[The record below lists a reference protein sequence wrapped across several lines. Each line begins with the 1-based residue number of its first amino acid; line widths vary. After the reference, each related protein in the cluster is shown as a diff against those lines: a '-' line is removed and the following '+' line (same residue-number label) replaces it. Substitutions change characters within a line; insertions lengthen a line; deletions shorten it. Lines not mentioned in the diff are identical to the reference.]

1 MGRYIIYERKILMSA
16 RKSDLYNF
24 LPMDIN
30 YLTKVYELELESYDF
45 PWTKEILRD
54 CILYKYD
61 SFVVVLN
68 DNLVGYIISKIT
80 YPETHILNLTVK
92 KNFRK
97 KGIGKALIE
106 LIISD
111 ARLRNSENIILEV
124 RADNTDA
131 QSLYKKLNFEIIG
144 TRKDYYESKNG
155 REDAYVL
162 NLNL

>member
-1 MGRYIIYERKILMSA
+1 MSV

-24 LPMDIN
+24 LPMSIKDLNKI
-30 YLTKVYELELESYDF
+30 YDLELESYDF

-61 SFVVVLN
+61 SFIVFFN
-68 DNLVGYIISKIT
+68 ENLVGYVIAKIT

-97 KGIGKALIE
+97 KGIGKSLIE
-106 LIISD
+106 LIISE

-124 RADNTDA
+124 RAGNTEA
-131 QSLYKKLNFEIIG
+131 QSLYKKLYFQIIG
-144 TRKDYYESKNG
+144 TRKNYYESENG

-162 NLNL
+162 KLDL

>member
-1 MGRYIIYERKILMSA
+1 MSV

-24 LPMDIN
+24 IPMSIKDLNNI
-30 YLTKVYELELESYDF
+30 YDLEIESYEF

-61 SFVVVLN
+61 SFAVFFN
-68 DNLVGYIISKIT
+68 DNLVGYVIAKIT

-92 KNFRK
+92 KSFRK
-97 KGIGKALIE
+97 KGIGRSLIE
-106 LIISD
+106 LIISE

-124 RADNTDA
+124 RVDNIQA

-144 TRKDYYESKNG
+144 TRKDYYESENG

-162 NLNL
+162 KLDL

>member
-1 MGRYIIYERKILMSA
+1 MSV

-68 DNLVGYIISKIT
+68 DYLVGYIISKIT

-97 KGIGKALIE
+97 NGIGKALVE

-111 ARLRNSENIILEV
+111 ARLSNSENIILEV
-124 RADNTDA
+124 RANNTDA

-144 TRKDYYESKNG
+144 TRKDYYESKND

>member
-1 MGRYIIYERKILMSA
+1 MSA

-124 RADNTDA
+124 RANNTDA
-131 QSLYKKLNFEIIG
+131 QSLYKKLNFEVIG

>member
-1 MGRYIIYERKILMSA
+1 MSV

-24 LPMDIN
+24 FPMGIKDLNKI
-30 YLTKVYELELESYDF
+30 YDLELESYSF

-61 SFVVVLN
+61 SFVVFFN
-68 DNLVGYIISKIT
+68 ENLVGYVIAKIT

-92 KNFRK
+92 KSFRK
-97 KGIGKALIE
+97 KGIGRSLIE
-106 LIISD
+106 LIISE

-124 RADNTDA
+124 RVDNIQA

-144 TRKDYYESKNG
+144 TRKDYYESENG

-162 NLNL
+162 KLDL

>member
-1 MGRYIIYERKILMSA
+1 MSV

-97 KGIGKALIE
+97 NGIGKALVE

-124 RADNTDA
+124 RANNTDA
-131 QSLYKKLNFEIIG
+131 QSLYKKLNFEVIG
-144 TRKDYYESKNG
+144 TRKDYYESKND

>member
-1 MGRYIIYERKILMSA
+1 MSA

-30 YLTKVYELELESYDF
+30 YLTKVYELELESYDY

-68 DNLVGYIISKIT
+68 DNLIGYIISKIT

-97 KGIGKALIE
+97 NGIGKALVE

-124 RADNTDA
+124 RANNTDA
-131 QSLYKKLNFEIIG
+131 QSLYKKLNFEVIG
-144 TRKDYYESKNG
+144 TRKDYYESKND

>member
-1 MGRYIIYERKILMSA
+1 MSA

-24 LPMDIN
+24 SPMDIS

-124 RADNTDA
+124 RANNTDA
-131 QSLYKKLNFEIIG
+131 QSLYKKLNFEVIG
-144 TRKDYYESKNG
+144 TRKDYYESKND

>member
-1 MGRYIIYERKILMSA
+1 MSV

-45 PWTKEILRD
+45 PWTKEILRE

-97 KGIGKALIE
+97 NGIGKALVE

-124 RADNTDA
+124 RANNTDA
-131 QSLYKKLNFEIIG
+131 QSLYKKLNFEVIG
-144 TRKDYYESKNG
+144 TRKNYYESKND

>member
-1 MGRYIIYERKILMSA
+1 MSIKDLNKIY
-16 RKSDLYNF
+16 D
-24 LPMDIN
+24 
-30 YLTKVYELELESYDF
+30 LELESYSF

-61 SFVVVLN
+61 SFTVFFN
-68 DNLVGYIISKIT
+68 ENLVGYVIAKIT

-92 KNFRK
+92 KTFRK

-106 LIISD
+106 LIASES
-111 ARLRNSENIILEV
+111 RLRNSENIILEV
-124 RADNTDA
+124 RVDNIKA

-144 TRKDYYESKNG
+144 TRKDYYESVNG

-162 NLNL
+162 KLDL

>member
-1 MGRYIIYERKILMSA
+1 MSA

-24 LPMDIN
+24 SPMDIS

-68 DNLVGYIISKIT
+68 DNLVGYIISKIA

-97 KGIGKALIE
+97 KGIGKDLIE

-124 RADNTDA
+124 RANNTDA
-131 QSLYKKLNFEIIG
+131 QSLYKKLNFEVIG
-144 TRKDYYESKNG
+144 TRKDYYESKND

>member
-1 MGRYIIYERKILMSA
+1 MSV

-97 KGIGKALIE
+97 NGIGKALVE
-106 LIISD
+106 LIISN

-124 RADNTDA
+124 RANNTDA
-131 QSLYKKLNFEIIG
+131 QSLYKKLNFEVIG
-144 TRKDYYESKNG
+144 TRKDYYESKND

>member
-1 MGRYIIYERKILMSA
+1 MSV

-97 KGIGKALIE
+97 NGIGKALVE

-124 RADNTDA
+124 RANNTDA

-144 TRKDYYESKNG
+144 TRKDYYESRND

>member
-1 MGRYIIYERKILMSA
+1 MSV

-24 LPMDIN
+24 FPMDIN

-68 DNLVGYIISKIT
+68 DYLVGYIISKIT

-124 RADNTDA
+124 RANNTDA
-131 QSLYKKLNFEIIG
+131 QSLYKKLNFEVIG
-144 TRKDYYESKNG
+144 TRKDYYESKND

>member
-1 MGRYIIYERKILMSA
+1 MSA

-97 KGIGKALIE
+97 NGIGKALIE

-124 RADNTDA
+124 RANNTDA
-131 QSLYKKLNFEIIG
+131 QSLYQKLNFEIIG
-144 TRKDYYESKNG
+144 TRKDYYESKND

>member
-1 MGRYIIYERKILMSA
+1 MSA

-30 YLTKVYELELESYDF
+30 YLLRVYELELESYDF

-80 YPETHILNLTVK
+80 YQETHILNLTVK
-92 KNFRK
+92 KSFRK

-131 QSLYKKLNFEIIG
+131 QSLYKKLNFEVIG

>member
-1 MGRYIIYERKILMSA
+1 MSA

-30 YLTKVYELELESYDF
+30 YLIRVYELELESYDF

-68 DNLVGYIISKIT
+68 DNLIGYIISKIT

-124 RADNTDA
+124 RANNTDA
-131 QSLYKKLNFEIIG
+131 QSLYKKLNFEVIG
-144 TRKDYYESKNG
+144 TRKDYYESKND

>member
-1 MGRYIIYERKILMSA
+1 MSV

-97 KGIGKALIE
+97 NGIGKALVE

-124 RADNTDA
+124 RVNNTDA
-131 QSLYKKLNFEIIG
+131 QSLYKKLNFEVIG
-144 TRKDYYESKNG
+144 TRKDYYESKNDK
-155 REDAYVL
+155 EDAYVL

>member
-1 MGRYIIYERKILMSA
+1 MSA

-30 YLTKVYELELESYDF
+30 NLTKVYELELESYDF

-106 LIISD
+106 LIISN

-124 RADNTDA
+124 RANNTDA
-131 QSLYKKLNFEIIG
+131 QSLYKKLNFEVIG
-144 TRKDYYESKNG
+144 IRKDYYESKND

>member
-1 MGRYIIYERKILMSA
+1 MSV

-24 LPMDIN
+24 LPMSIKDLNKI
-30 YLTKVYELELESYDF
+30 YDLELESYDF

-61 SFVVVLN
+61 SFVVFFN
-68 DNLVGYIISKIT
+68 ENLVGYVIAKIT

-92 KNFRK
+92 KCFRK
-97 KGIGKALIE
+97 KGIGRSLIE
-106 LIISD
+106 LIISE
-111 ARLRNSENIILEV
+111 ARLKNSETIILEV
-124 RADNTDA
+124 RVNNIQA

-144 TRKDYYESKNG
+144 TRKDYYESENG

-162 NLNL
+162 KLDL

>member
-1 MGRYIIYERKILMSA
+1 MSA

-30 YLTKVYELELESYDF
+30 YLTKVYELELESYEF

-80 YPETHILNLTVK
+80 YPETLILNLTVK
-92 KNFRK
+92 KSFRK
-97 KGIGKALIE
+97 KGIGKALID
-106 LIISD
+106 LIMSD
-111 ARLRNSENIILEV
+111 ARLRNSENIILEA
-124 RADNTDA
+124 RADNIDA
-131 QSLYKKLNFEIIG
+131 LSLYKKLNFEIIG

>member
-1 MGRYIIYERKILMSA
+1 MSA

-30 YLTKVYELELESYDF
+30 YLLRVYELELESYDF

-68 DNLVGYIISKIT
+68 DNLVGYIISKIA

-131 QSLYKKLNFEIIG
+131 QSLYKKLNFEVIG

>member
-1 MGRYIIYERKILMSA
+1 MSA

-24 LPMDIN
+24 FPMDIN

-80 YPETHILNLTVK
+80 YPETHILNLTDK

-97 KGIGKALIE
+97 NGIGKALVE

-124 RADNTDA
+124 RADNIDA
-131 QSLYKKLNFEIIG
+131 QSLYKKLNFEVIG
-144 TRKDYYESKNG
+144 TRKDYYESKND

>member
-1 MGRYIIYERKILMSA
+1 MSA

-30 YLTKVYELELESYDF
+30 YLLRVYELELESYDF

-68 DNLVGYIISKIT
+68 DNLVGYIISKIA

-124 RADNTDA
+124 RANNTDA
-131 QSLYKKLNFEIIG
+131 QSLYKKLNFEVIG
-144 TRKDYYESKNG
+144 TRKDYYESKND

>member
-1 MGRYIIYERKILMSA
+1 MSA

-124 RADNTDA
+124 RADNTGA
-131 QSLYKKLNFEIIG
+131 QSLYRKLNFEVIG

>member
-1 MGRYIIYERKILMSA
+1 MSA

-24 LPMDIN
+24 LPMDIH

-68 DNLVGYIISKIT
+68 DNLVGYIISKIA

-97 KGIGKALIE
+97 K
-106 LIISD
+106 
-111 ARLRNSENIILEV
+111 
-124 RADNTDA
+124 
-131 QSLYKKLNFEIIG
+131 
-144 TRKDYYESKNG
+144 
-155 REDAYVL
+155 
-162 NLNL
+162 